1 MYRFNLFLIFGVLK
15 GFVQF
20 IERFSEI
27 PIVSFC
33 LNMIYVAFSVNCL
46 RRIIDH
52 LAKNGYNCFIAE
64 IAASGVIVDARVY
77 TYAICLAQMS
87 KEKRVEHEQK

>member
-1 MYRFNLFLIFGVLK
+1 MY
-15 GFVQF
+15 
-20 IERFSEI
+20 
-27 PIVSFC
+27 
-33 LNMIYVAFSVNCL
+33 CL
-46 RRIIDH
+46 RRIINH
-52 LAKNGYNCFIAE
+52 LAKTLDEIFIAE